1 VCERLRERMC
11 CECDLTCECGGGG
24 EENRRPSWEH
34 YTQAFR
40 QGDDDDEACNL
51 HNLSFLE
58 EDLRNVEIQKQSYVV
73 CVHACN
79 ELNKL
84 SVSKAVAAGIR
95 IHLSLYAKL

>member
-1 VCERLRERMC
+1 MRRR
-11 CECDLTCECGGGG
+11 G

-51 HNLSFLE
+51 HNLSFLQ
-58 EDLRNVEIQKQSYVV
+58 EDLANVEIPKRSYVV

-84 SVSKAVAAGIR
+84 SVSKAVAAGI
-95 IHLSLYAKL
+95 HLSLYAKL

>member
-1 VCERLRERMC
+1 MRRR
-11 CECDLTCECGGGG
+11 G

-40 QGDDDDEACNL
+40 QGDDDHEACNL
-51 HNLSFLE
+51 HNLSFLQ
-58 EDLRNVEIQKQSYVV
+58 EDLANVEIPKRSYVV

-84 SVSKAVAAGIR
+84 SVSKAVAAGI
-95 IHLSLYAKL
+95 HLSLYAKL

>member
-1 VCERLRERMC
+1 VRRR
-11 CECDLTCECGGGG
+11 G

-51 HNLSFLE
+51 HNLSFLQ
-58 EDLRNVEIQKQSYVV
+58 EDLANVEIPKRSYVV

-84 SVSKAVAAGIR
+84 SVSKAVAAGI
-95 IHLSLYAKL
+95 HLSLYAKL